1 MTATAYEF
9 APPQDTEVGERRVP
23 PHSVDAEGSVLS
35 ACLADERALMRA
47 LEVITAD
54 DFYRERHRRIFR
66 AMIGLAE
73 RGAKI
78 DPVTLCDALE
88 RSGELESS
96 GGRNYV
102 YIDLDGAIP
111 TAANVE
117 HHAAI
122 VREKAALRRLI
133 ERSDAAV
140 TAAYEGRLAASAIAA
155 ELQRDVL
162 PFSTDQRVGFVRVK
176 EDLWS
181 VMEEIENA
189 QAGQRSVRVVPTGYL
204 EIDSNTCGGFERGHF
219 VVLAGVPGSAKTGA
233 ALNIA
238 LSVARAED
246 PVGVLFVTAE
256 MTRRQLIKRSLAN
269 LSQVELSRI
278 RQGAMRDDDFPRL
291 ARGSGY
297 FATLPLWLDETP
309 TPDIASIVAKCRA
322 KKAEHPEI
330 GLIVVDFI
338 QLVQRQQEARR
349 MRDDNRS
356 AELTNISY
364 TLGGLAKELDVVT
377 IATSQVD
384 GAAIEKRNDKR
395 PQLGDARWSQGMRE
409 AAHLMATVYRPAMY
423 DGSLPDTIE
432 LAFQKGR
439 DDPPFSATFDWVGK
453 HMLMRS
459 RIGHERT
466 RVQQEE
472 LV

>member
-1 MTATAYEF
+1 
-9 APPQDTEVGERRVP
+9 
-23 PHSVDAEGSVLS
+23 
-35 ACLADERALMRA
+35 
-47 LEVITAD
+47 
-54 DFYRERHRRIFR
+54 
-66 AMIGLAE
+66 
-73 RGAKI
+73 
-78 DPVTLCDALE
+78 
-88 RSGELESS
+88 
-96 GGRNYV
+96 
-102 YIDLDGAIP
+102 
-111 TAANVE
+111 
-117 HHAAI
+117 
-122 VREKAALRRLI
+122 
-133 ERSDAAV
+133 
-140 TAAYEGRLAASAIAA
+140 
-155 ELQRDVL
+155 
-162 PFSTDQRVGFVRVK
+162 
-176 EDLWS
+176 
-181 VMEEIENA
+181 MEEIENA

-297 FATLPLWLDETP
+297 FSTLPLWLDETP

>member
-1 MTATAYEF
+1 MSA
-9 APPQDTEVGERRVP
+9 APYFDNLPDAVQRMI
-23 PHSVDAEGSVLS
+23 PHSLDAEVAVLS
-35 ACLADERALMRA
+35 ACLSDARALMPA
-47 LEVITAD
+47 
-54 DFYRERHRRIFR
+54 RELIDANAFFGQPHRRIF
-66 AMIGLAE
+66 AAIIALAE
-73 RGAKI
+73 RGVTP
-78 DPVTLCDALE
+78 DPITVSDYLD
-88 RSGELESS
+88 RRGDLESV
-96 GGRNYV
+96 GGKGYLGNL
-102 YIDLDGAIP
+102 LDAIP
-111 TAANVE
+111 TTANVIY
-117 HHAAI
+117 HATI
-122 VREKAALRRLI
+122 VREKADLRRLI
-133 ERSDAAV
+133 DRAEAAAQAAFDGRL
-140 TAAYEGRLAASAIAA
+140 TAAAIAA
-155 ELQRDVL
+155 DLQRDVL
-162 PFSTDQRVGFVRVK
+162 PFSTGERVGFVRVK
-176 EDLWS
+176 DDLWS

-204 EIDSNTCGGFERGHF
+204 EIDANTSGGFERGHF

-238 LSVARAED
+238 LSVARAEE

-278 RQGAMRDDDFPRL
+278 RKGAMRDDDSPRL

-297 FATLPLWLDETP
+297 LATLPLWLDETP
-309 TPDIASIVAKCRA
+309 TPDIGAIVAKCRA
-322 KKAEHPEI
+322 KKAEEPSV

-338 QLVQRQQEARR
+338 QLVQRAQEAKR

-364 TLGGLAKELDVVT
+364 TLGALAKELDVVV

-459 RIGHERT
+459 RIGYERT
-466 RVQQEE
+466 RVEQPE